1 MHSCHNILCISLAL
15 NYIISVRCARLI
27 EEHEREMERER
38 QLEAEKPPRRGS
50 LVDHTL
56 IEEYYGPP
64 SLKRKGSLSSRSNST
79 TPTKT
84 TPTKADEDTPIKDA
98 EVDLRKATPTSEPWA
113 DSESE
118 EEEMEV

>member
-1 MHSCHNILCISLAL
+1 
-15 NYIISVRCARLI
+15 
-27 EEHEREMERER
+27 MERER
-38 QLEAEKPPRRGS
+38 QLEAKKPPRRGS

-64 SLKRKGSLSSRSNST
+64 SLKRKDSLSSKSESK

-98 EVDLRKATPTSEPWA
+98 GDDLRKTTPTSEPWA

-118 EEEMEV
+118 EEQIEVHINHNIFIHVINLYVRQNGHLLL

>member
-1 MHSCHNILCISLAL
+1 
-15 NYIISVRCARLI
+15 
-27 EEHEREMERER
+27 MERER

-79 TPTKT
+79 TPTK
-84 TPTKADEDTPIKDA
+84 AAEDTPIKDA